1 MLNYKK
7 PGSWVIAFSVIIVTA
22 VGIGLM
28 ANSVFSPSFN
38 GTSYR
43 VEEILYQAPMYSFA
57 YTLDTAPQYCISSDF
72 QLYSKQYT
80 DEDCNMHNGLYPY
93 EISRQE
99 LYSLFDPLF
108 NKAHEAIDQA
118 KLIYRADTDD
128 EMGTFYLVMQLKNK
142 DVLLAVGYDNT
153 YIRHIR
159 WLFRLE
165 KISESNG

>member
-1 MLNYKK
+1 MLNYKR
-7 PGSWVIAFSVIIVTA
+7 PEVWVIVFSVVIVTA
-22 VGIGLM
+22 VGIRLM
-28 ANSVFSPSFN
+28 ANPVSSLSFN
-38 GTSYR
+38 GSSYR

-57 YTLDTAPQYCISSDF
+57 YTLNTAPQYCISSDF

-80 DEDCNMHNGLYPY
+80 DEDWNMHSGLYPY

-118 KLIYRADTDD
+118 KVIYRADTDD
-128 EMGTFYLVMQLKNK
+128 EMRTFYLVMQLKNK
-142 DVLLAVGYDNT
+142 DLLLAVGYDNE
-153 YIRHIR
+153 YIRHVR

-165 KISESNG
+165 KLSESNG